1 MMTKENT
8 GRARVLVALDGT
20 EDSLGVVQY
29 VTKAIPHMNT
39 DIVLFHVMS
48 KVPEVFWDLGN
59 DPAWQQKI
67 ESIKQWER
75 EQELTAISFMKTA
88 NELFL
93 AAGFPDQSV
102 TSRIGIQEM
111 GIARDIVAEAKRG
124 YDLLIIGRGK
134 SGVLEDGPLG
144 SVASKISSTS
154 ITYSL
159 SMVGGNASA
168 ENVLIAID
176 SSDNAMRAVDYAGR
190 MFNRGKNRFTLFHA
204 IRGIPVTS
212 LGMEEIFPEFYR
224 KRLLEDAE
232 RDIKPAMKLAE
243 LRLAKF
249 DISPERITSKIVTG
263 VTSRAATIIDEVK
276 SSNYGTIVVGRRG
289 LSQVAEFSMGR
300 VTNKLIQLSR
310 DQALTIVS

>member
-1 MMTKENT
+1 MMSKESSGKT
-8 GRARVLVALDGT
+8 RVLIALDAT
-20 EDSLGVVQY
+20 EVSFGVAEY
-29 VTKAIPHMNT
+29 ATKALPPMNS

-59 DPAWQQKI
+59 DPAWQKKI
-67 ESIKQWER
+67 ESVKQWER
-75 EQELTAISFMKTA
+75 EQELAAISYMKSA

-93 AAGFPDQSV
+93 AAGFPDQCV

-134 SGVLEDGPLG
+134 SGVLQDGPLG
-144 SVASKISSTS
+144 SVASKISSSSTA
-154 ITYSL
+154 YSL
-159 SMVGGNASA
+159 CLVGGNANA
-168 ENVLIAID
+168 DNILITID
-176 SSDNAMRAVDYAGR
+176 SSDNAMRAVDYAGKA
-190 MFNRGKNRFTLFHA
+190 FNRGNNSFTLFHA
-204 IRGIPVTS
+204 IRGIPVSS
-212 LGMEEIFPEFYR
+212 LGMEEIFPESYR
-224 KRLLEDAE
+224 NRLLDDAE

-249 DISPERITSKIVTG
+249 DISPARISSKIVTG
-263 VTSRAATIIDEVK
+263 VTSRAATIMDEVK
-276 SSNYGTIVVGRRG
+276 SGAYGTIIVGRRG
-289 LSQVAEFSMGR
+289 LSEVAEFSMGR

>member
-1 MMTKENT
+1 MTKENT

-93 AAGFPDQSV
+93 AAGFPDQRV

-159 SMVGGNASA
+159 CMVGGKASA

-190 MFNRGKNRFTLFHA
+190 MFNRGHNRFTLFHA

-276 SSNYGTIVVGRRG
+276 SSNYGTIVAGRRG
-289 LSQVAEFSMGR
+289 LSQVTEFSMGR